1 MKYYAPLMDF
11 DDKEHLFD
19 GDNLGISIIVT
30 CVVFEGYLG
39 YTDHSSYVLVIKVV
53 PKKPIGFL

>member
-1 MKYYAPLMDF
+1 MDF